1 MNPNWIRYSAPQC
14 FKCYTII
21 KTLVCF
27 LSHSFPL
34 PLPPP
39 HPLHC
44 YIHVLHT
51 LFVWC
56 CWWSS
61 GHSRPRDARRDTD
74 ESVPSLS
81 PDLWLAAREGG
92 AWMSGMNECIRLR
105 YSSVPRVHQVPI
117 DMDISL
123 LNFFCLCAKY
133 VYFKY
138 TQNSCMLMLNNVIH
152 STGCVLVNTRPHQLC
167 WGDRDMYLMQ
177 EWHSILRVHEAA
189 VLLVV
194 KNHCSCEQ
202 S

>member
-1 MNPNWIRYSAPQC
+1 MNPNWIRYSAPQW

-27 LSHSFPL
+27 LSHSLPL
-34 PLPPP
+34 PLPPS

-123 LNFFCLCAKY
+123 LKFFACVLNTCTLNTLKIPACLC
-133 VYFKY
+133 
-138 TQNSCMLMLNNVIH
+138 
-152 STGCVLVNTRPHQLC
+152 
-167 WGDRDMYLMQ
+167 
-177 EWHSILRVHEAA
+177 
-189 VLLVV
+189 
-194 KNHCSCEQ
+194 
-202 S
+202 